1 MCVCVR
7 FLWSCSRNHSS
18 PQHFHLITDCWS
30 LWLISCPSKTRDMTH
45 THLDSSLTHTHTP
58 DPAEQDHLKRTGSE
72 RSFKIKTLLH
82 VDRRVCRDDTVI
94 WPGLKRTMALKHPS
108 SVLSICMSLI
118 LDTSSVRT
126 LRVWGRKKNHSY
138 SLMSSTFKKYK
149 SIFWTKELQVPVKPE
164 EFKWIWKSRSRG
176 RRTEIGLKCAAALI
190 YLKAQT
196 RVELDQWKSLQGSA
210 V

>member
-1 MCVCVR
+1 MSFKDQR
-7 FLWSCSRNHSS
+7 H
-18 PQHFHLITDCWS
+18 D
-30 LWLISCPSKTRDMTH
+30 TH
-45 THLDSSLTHTHTP
+45 TPWLQSHTHTHTP

-126 LRVWGRKKNHSY
+126 LKVWGRKKNHSY

-149 SIFWTKELQVPVKPE
+149 SIFRTKELQVPVKPE